1 MQTTR
6 FDSELIEVK
15 ELFEQY
21 LSNYLDNLQDIP
33 EPVLSGI
40 KYSLEGG
47 GKRLRPALA
56 ILTAKMLSCPLE
68 KVLPVALAIEM
79 IHSYSLVHDD
89 LPCMD
94 DDDLRRGRPTVHIKF
109 GEGMA
114 VLIGDALLNLS
125 IEVIGENAELL
136 GASLPKIIKVLY
148 QNAGAKGMI
157 AGQCVDLES
166 EKGAKPTEDVV
177 KYLHLHKTSCL
188 IKAPVVCAAIL
199 AGAKS
204 EEIKAL
210 EVFSDNLGLAF
221 QITDDILDVIGDTE
235 ELGKEVG
242 SDENNGKMTY
252 PAVFG
257 VEGAKELVNLHIE
270 MAIRALDGFKSAE
283 NLIELTES
291 IRNRRK

>member
-1 MQTTR
+1 MTNYSFR
-6 FDSELIEVK
+6 NELENAK
-15 ELFEQY
+15 QAFESYLAEY
-21 LSNYLDNLQDIP
+21 LSNLSDIP

-40 KYSLEGG
+40 KYVLEGG
-47 GKRLRPALA
+47 GKRLRPCLA
-56 ILTAKMLSCPLE
+56 IFTSKIYDCDIK
-68 KVLPVALAIEM
+68 KVLPICLAIEL

-94 DDDLRRGRPTVHIKF
+94 DDDLRRGRPTVHKVY

-125 IEVIGENAELL
+125 MEVLAENSILFGDKLADIL
-136 GASLPKIIKVLY
+136 AVIY
-148 QNAGAKGMI
+148 TNAGAKGMI
-157 AGQCVDLES
+157 AGQCVDLISEGES
-166 EKGAKPTEDVV
+166 KPTEDKV

-188 IKAPVVCAAIL
+188 IKAPVVCGAIIG
-199 AGAKS
+199 GASKA
-204 EEIKAL
+204 EIKAL

-221 QITDDILDVIGDTE
+221 QITDDILDVEGDSAL
-235 ELGKEVG
+235 LGKNVG

-257 VEGAKELVNLHIE
+257 LEGAKGLADLHIS
-270 MAIRALDGFKSAE
+270 MAIDSLKGFKQSQ
-283 NLIELTES
+283 NLIELTKS